1 MNENEIVTG
10 TEVPTESVTDAPV
23 SEENVV
29 SNESTVSD
37 TADMTEE
44 AAADISEAE
53 SEETSLSLPEG
64 LDAEALISSIA
75 ADGVSEVMSE
85 VGITEEI
92 CVETAVVTQ
101 PVVVPETVMKTEAT
115 SVITEPV
122 TEMAT
127 EVAKVV
133 EDATAETDMTEIV
146 AVPETPNGVM
156 GFVQNN
162 SAVVGVP
169 AAIIAL
175 AVTFLAITRRTRPN
189 RGVIEDTD
197 DVKENMNAR
206 ERDAARL
213 EAYKPKKK
221 DKRSQKVAKEK
232 EKKDFAK
239 KVLNTIPYKKILSD
253 DIFFLGKKMYSKAY
267 TFDDINFNLSDEE
280 QQYMYLE
287 RYIEFL
293 SILDDTVDCQI
304 CCWNSQINMED
315 FKKKTLIPTK
325 ADDLFE
331 YRYEFNSR
339 VLEENIRKGQ
349 NAIQKHMYITLT
361 IKAPDEET
369 AIRRFKSLDITA
381 TNTFNRIGNTNM
393 RVLTSQERVGM
404 LKDFFVGTDDMPVPQ
419 LTEKDYEKGIDK
431 LYCAPDYFDFKKD
444 YFMFNNTY
452 AKTIYIREYPS
463 TATSEILTE
472 LLATGIEI
480 MVTTNIETYDS
491 AEARKLVQHQITAID
506 TDMAKR
512 EVKAAQHGNF
522 SNQMPQ
528 RIKNQR
534 DAMVSV
540 YDKITMKDQKLFMTN
555 MQILIKAESFE
566 ELNNNLEV
574 IESTLK
580 RSGCIKGEMAWE
592 QEHGMCDCLPVGY
605 QRKFGWLRTMPSE
618 SVAIFMPF
626 NVKEMQMENSVY
638 YGLNML
644 SHNIILFDRMK
655 GLVNPSGFVLAC
667 PGSGKSF
674 TVKREIVNVFLGYE
688 DADILVIDPER
699 EYWKLAEAF
708 GGEVVKFSNGS
719 KNHINPFD
727 FDFRLLEDEEID
739 IIADKC
745 QLLTS
750 FISCMDS
757 KHPLNAQEKSFV
769 DRCVRKAYA
778 KSNVLTTLDPAD
790 MPTLGTFLECM
801 KEETEN
807 INKDM
812 KDKLIITVDM
822 YVNGS
827 AKYFDNQTNVNTK
840 NRFIAYDIRDLN
852 GNLKTQSMLLIL
864 DYIWNR
870 LSENR
875 DKGRKTYIYFDEA
888 HLLFQDEYSLDYL
901 RMLWKRARKY
911 GGVLTGI
918 TQNVEDLLKD
928 DKSRSMLSNSEF
940 LVLLK
945 QNPTDA
951 AKLQDILH
959 FTDSEIQYVN
969 DTPAG
974 HGILVL
980 GGKTKIPFY
989 DEFPQNTKL
998 YSMMTTNFSETAKML
1013 QEEMA
1018 QSVTFGARHFDRKKY
1033 KVVNHGTVSPR
1044 NVPNQNVRC

>member
-10 TEVPTESVTDAPV
+10 TGVPTESMTAAHI
-23 SEENVV
+23 SEENFV
-29 SNESTVSD
+29 SNESAVFD
-37 TADMTEE
+37 IADMTEE
-44 AAADISEAE
+44 VATDISNFE
-53 SEETSLSLPEG
+53 SAETSISLPEDI
-64 LDAEALISSIA
+64 DADALISSIA
-75 ADGVSEVMSE
+75 AEGVSEVMNE
-85 VGITEEI
+85 VGITEEV
-92 CVETAVVTQ
+92 VETSVVTQ
-101 PVVVPETVMKTEAT
+101 PVVVPETVIETEAI
-115 SVITEPV
+115 SVVTEPV
-122 TEMAT
+122 AEIAT
-127 EVAKVV
+127 ESAEVI
-133 EDATAETDMTEIV
+133 EDATVETEISETV
-146 AVPETPNGVM
+146 AVPETPNGVV

-162 SAVVGVP
+162 PAVVGVP

-175 AVTFLAITRRTRPN
+175 AVAFLAVTRRTRPK

-197 DVKENMNAR
+197 DVRENMNAR

-213 EAYKPKKK
+213 EANRPKKK

-232 EKKDFAK
+232 EKKDFVK

-304 CCWNSQINMED
+304 CCWNSQINLDD
-315 FKKKTLIPTK
+315 FKKKTLLTQK

-369 AIRRFKSLDITA
+369 ARRKFKSLDITA

-393 RVLTSQERVGM
+393 RVLTSQERVEM

-419 LTEKDYEKGIDK
+419 LTEKDFAKGIDK

-452 AKTIYIREYPS
+452 AKTIYRREYPS

-592 QEHGMCDCLPVGY
+592 QEHGMCDCLPIGY
-605 QRKFGWLRTMPSE
+605 QRKFGWMRTMPSE

-778 KSNVLTTLDPAD
+778 KSNVLTTLDPKD

-840 NRFIAYDIRDLN
+840 SRFIAYDIRDLN

-980 GGKTKIPFY
+980 GGKMKIPFY
-989 DEFPQNTKL
+989 DEFPKDTKL

-1018 QSVTFGARHFDRKKY
+1018 QKESEA
-1033 KVVNHGTVSPR
+1033 S
-1044 NVPNQNVRC
+1044 

>member
-10 TEVPTESVTDAPV
+10 TAVPEESVTAVPV
-23 SEENVV
+23 SEENVL

-37 TADMTEE
+37 MADMTEE

-53 SEETSLSLPEG
+53 SEATSLSLPEG

-85 VGITEEI
+85 VGITEEV
-92 CVETAVVTQ
+92 VETSVVTQ
-101 PVVVPETVMKTEAT
+101 PVVSETVIETEAI
-115 SVITEPV
+115 SVVTEPV
-122 TEMAT
+122 TEIAT
-127 EVAKVV
+127 ESAEVI
-133 EDATAETDMTEIV
+133 EDATVETEISETV
-146 AVPETPNGVM
+146 AVPETPNGVV
-156 GFVQNN
+156 GFVQSNP
-162 SAVVGVP
+162 AVVVVP

-175 AVTFLAITRRTRPN
+175 AVAFLAITRRTRPK

-213 EAYKPKKK
+213 EANKPKKK
-221 DKRSQKVAKEK
+221 DKRSRKVAKEK

-304 CCWNSQINMED
+304 CCWNSQINLDD
-315 FKKKTLIPTK
+315 FKKKTLLPQT

-369 AIRRFKSLDITA
+369 ARRRFKSLDITA

-393 RVLTSQERVGM
+393 RVLTSQERVEM

-419 LTEKDYEKGIDK
+419 LTEKDYAKGIDK

-840 NRFIAYDIRDLN
+840 SRFIAYDIRDLN

-989 DEFPQNTKL
+989 DEFPKDTKL

-1018 QSVTFGARHFDRKKY
+1018 QKGSEA
-1033 KVVNHGTVSPR
+1033 S
-1044 NVPNQNVRC
+1044 

>member
-10 TEVPTESVTDAPV
+10 TAAPTESVTAAPI
-23 SEENVV
+23 SEENFV
-29 SNESTVSD
+29 SNESAVSD
-37 TADMTEE
+37 TSDMTEE
-44 AAADISEAE
+44 VATDISDFE
-53 SEETSLSLPEG
+53 SAETSISLPEDI
-64 LDAEALISSIA
+64 DADALISSIA
-75 ADGVSEVMSE
+75 AEGVSEVMSE
-85 VGITEEI
+85 VGVTEEVV
-92 CVETAVVTQ
+92 VETAVVTQ
-101 PVVVPETVMKTEAT
+101 PVVVPETVIETEAI
-115 SVITEPV
+115 SVVTEPV
-122 TEMAT
+122 TEIAT
-127 EVAKVV
+127 ESAEVI
-133 EDATAETDMTEIV
+133 EDATVETEISETV
-146 AVPETPNGVM
+146 AVPETPNGVV
-156 GFVQNN
+156 GFVQSNP
-162 SAVVGVP
+162 AVVGVP

-175 AVTFLAITRRTRPN
+175 AVAFLAITRRTRPK
-189 RGVIEDTD
+189 RGIIEDTD

-213 EAYKPKKK
+213 EANKPKKK

-239 KVLNTIPYKKILSD
+239 KVLNTIPYKKMLSD

-304 CCWNSQINMED
+304 CCWNSQINIDD
-315 FKKKTLIPTK
+315 FKKKTLLPQK

-393 RVLTSQERVGM
+393 RVLTSQERVEM
-404 LKDFFVGTDDMPVPQ
+404 LKDFFVGTDDIPVPQ
-419 LTEKDYEKGIDK
+419 LTEKDFAKGIDK

-555 MQILIKAESFE
+555 MQILIKAESYE

-644 SHNIILFDRMK
+644 SHSIILFDRMK

-840 NRFIAYDIRDLN
+840 SRFIAYDIRDLN

-945 QNPTDA
+945 QNPIDA

-989 DEFPQNTKL
+989 DEFPKNTKL

-1018 QSVTFGARHFDRKKY
+1018 QKEADAS
-1033 KVVNHGTVSPR
+1033 
-1044 NVPNQNVRC
+1044 

>member
-10 TEVPTESVTDAPV
+10 TAAPTESVTAAPV
-23 SEENVV
+23 SEENVL
-29 SNESTVSD
+29 SDESTVSD
-37 TADMTEE
+37 VSEMTEN
-44 AAADISEAE
+44 DVSDVSETENA
-53 SEETSLSLPEG
+53 ETSLSLPEG

-75 ADGVSEVMSE
+75 AEGVSEVMSE
-85 VGITEEI
+85 AGITEEVV
-92 CVETAVVTQ
+92 VETAVVTQ
-101 PVVVPETVMKTEAT
+101 PVVVPETVIETEAI
-115 SVITEPV
+115 SVVTEPV
-122 TEMAT
+122 TEIAT
-127 EVAKVV
+127 EAAEVI
-133 EDATAETDMTEIV
+133 EDATVETEISETV
-146 AVPETPNGVM
+146 AVPETPNGVV
-156 GFVQNN
+156 GFVQSNP
-162 SAVVGVP
+162 AVVGVP

-175 AVTFLAITRRTRPN
+175 AVAFLAITRRTRPK
-189 RGVIEDTD
+189 RGIIEDTD

-213 EAYKPKKK
+213 EANRPKKK

-239 KVLNTIPYKKILSD
+239 KVLNTIPYKKILGD

-304 CCWNSQINMED
+304 CCWNSQINIDD
-315 FKKKTLIPTK
+315 FKKKTLLPQK

-369 AIRRFKSLDITA
+369 AKRRFKSLDITA

-393 RVLTSQERVGM
+393 RVLTSQERVEM

-555 MQILIKAESFE
+555 MQILIKAESYE

-592 QEHGMCDCLPVGY
+592 QEHGMCDCLPIGY
-605 QRKFGWLRTMPSE
+605 QRKFGWMRTMPSE

-840 NRFIAYDIRDLN
+840 SRFIAYDIRDLN

-989 DEFPQNTKL
+989 DEFPKDTKL

-1018 QSVTFGARHFDRKKY
+1018 QKEVDAS
-1033 KVVNHGTVSPR
+1033 
-1044 NVPNQNVRC
+1044 

>member
-1 MNENEIVTG
+1 MNENETVTG
-10 TEVPTESVTDAPV
+10 TTVLAESATAAPV
-23 SEENVV
+23 SEVDENA
-29 SNESTVSD
+29 VSD
-37 TADMTEE
+37 TDEMTEE
-44 AAADISEAE
+44 AITEAE
-53 SEETSLSLPEG
+53 SAETSISLPEG
-64 LDAEALISSIA
+64 IDAEALVSSIA
-75 ADGVSEVMSE
+75 AEGVSEVMSE
-85 VGITEEI
+85 IGITEEI
-92 CVETAVVTQ
+92 TVETEAVTQ
-101 PVVVPETVMKTEAT
+101 PVITEAA
-115 SVITEPV
+115 VV
-122 TEMAT
+122 TEQILS
-127 EVAKVV
+127 E
-133 EDATAETDMTEIV
+133 TEISEAAEIEAEAAEVTDIVAEETEISEVV
-146 AVPETPNGVM
+146 AVPETPNGGM
-156 GFVQNN
+156 EFVQNN
-162 SAVVGVP
+162 LAVVGVP

-175 AVTFLAITRRTRPN
+175 AVAFLAVTRRTRPK
-189 RGVIEDTD
+189 RGIIENND

-213 EAYKPKKK
+213 EANRPKKK

-239 KVLNTIPYKKILSD
+239 KVLNTIPYKKILAD
-253 DIFFLGKKMYSKAY
+253 DIFFLGRKMYSKAY

-304 CCWNSQINMED
+304 CCWNSRINIDD
-315 FKKKTLIPTK
+315 FKKKTLFPQK
-325 ADDLFE
+325 ADYLFE

-369 AIRRFKSLDITA
+369 ARRRFKSLDITA

-393 RVLTSQERVGM
+393 RVLTSQERVEM

-419 LTEKDYEKGIDK
+419 LTEKDFAKGIDK

-491 AEARKLVQHQITAID
+491 AEARKLAQHQITAID

-555 MQILIKAESFE
+555 MQILIKAESYE
-566 ELNNNLEV
+566 ELNNNLEI

-618 SVAIFMPF
+618 SVAIFIPF

-790 MPTLGTFLECM
+790 MPTLRTFLECM

-807 INKDM
+807 INQDM

-840 NRFIAYDIRDLN
+840 SRFIAYDIRDLN

-980 GGKTKIPFY
+980 CGKTKIPFY
-989 DEFPQNTKL
+989 DEFPKDTKL

-1013 QEEMA
+1013 QEEQA
-1018 QSVTFGARHFDRKKY
+1018 QKEAEAS
-1033 KVVNHGTVSPR
+1033 
-1044 NVPNQNVRC
+1044 

>member
-10 TEVPTESVTDAPV
+10 TTVPTEIVTDAPV

-29 SNESTVSD
+29 SDESTVSD

-44 AAADISEAE
+44 VATDISDFE
-53 SEETSLSLPEG
+53 SAETSISLPEDI
-64 LDAEALISSIA
+64 DADALISSIA
-75 ADGVSEVMSE
+75 AEGVSEVMSE
-85 VGITEEI
+85 VGMTEEVV
-92 CVETAVVTQ
+92 VETAVVTQ
-101 PVVVPETVMKTEAT
+101 PVVVPETVIETEAI
-115 SVITEPV
+115 SVVTEPV
-122 TEMAT
+122 TEIAT
-127 EVAKVV
+127 ESAEVI
-133 EDATAETDMTEIV
+133 EDATVETEISETV
-146 AVPETPNGVM
+146 AVPETPNGVV
-156 GFVQNN
+156 GFVQSNP
-162 SAVVGVP
+162 AVVGVP

-175 AVTFLAITRRTRPN
+175 AVAFLAVTRRTRPK
-189 RGVIEDTD
+189 RGIIEDTD

-213 EAYKPKKK
+213 EANRPKKK

-239 KVLNTIPYKKILSD
+239 KVLNTLPYKKILSD

-304 CCWNSQINMED
+304 CCWNSQINIDD
-315 FKKKTLIPTK
+315 FKKKTLLPQK
-325 ADDLFE
+325 ADNLFE

-369 AIRRFKSLDITA
+369 ARRKFKSLDITA

-393 RVLTSQERVGM
+393 RVLTSQERVEM

-419 LTEKDYEKGIDK
+419 LTEKDFAKGIDK

-592 QEHGMCDCLPVGY
+592 QEHGMCDCLPIGY
-605 QRKFGWLRTMPSE
+605 QRKFGWMRTMPSE

-778 KSNVLTTLDPAD
+778 KSNVLTTLDPKD

-840 NRFIAYDIRDLN
+840 SRFIAYDIRDLN

-989 DEFPQNTKL
+989 DEFPKDTKL

-1018 QSVTFGARHFDRKKY
+1018 QKESEA
-1033 KVVNHGTVSPR
+1033 S
-1044 NVPNQNVRC
+1044 

>member
-10 TEVPTESVTDAPV
+10 TTAPTESMTAAPV
-23 SEENVV
+23 SEESVV
-29 SNESTVSD
+29 SNESSVPD
-37 TADMTEE
+37 TEEMTEE
-44 AAADISEAE
+44 IISDVSETE
-53 SEETSLSLPEG
+53 SVESSLSLPEG
-64 LDAEALISSIA
+64 IDADALVSSIA
-75 ADGVSEVMSE
+75 AEGVSEVMSE
-85 VGITEEI
+85 AGIEQ
-92 CVETAVVTQ
+92 ETVIQTAIVTQ
-101 PVVVPETVMKTEAT
+101 PVVTEA
-115 SVITEPV
+115 VIVTEPV
-122 TEMAT
+122 ISETEMSEAAVFVT
-127 EVAKVV
+127 EAA
-133 EDATAETDMTEIV
+133 EITESATAETEVTEVIT
-146 AVPETPNGVM
+146 VPETPNGVM
-156 GFVQNN
+156 GFVQSNP
-162 SAVVGVP
+162 AVVGVP
-169 AAIIAL
+169 SAIIAL
-175 AVTFLAITRRTRPN
+175 AVAFLAVTRRTRPK
-189 RGVIEDTD
+189 RGVIENTD

-213 EAYKPKKK
+213 EANKPKKK

-304 CCWNSQINMED
+304 CCWNSQINLDD
-315 FKKKTLIPTK
+315 FKKKTLLPQK

-369 AIRRFKSLDITA
+369 ARRRFKSLDITA

-393 RVLTSQERVGM
+393 RVLTSQERVEM

-419 LTEKDYEKGIDK
+419 LTEKDYAKGIDK

-592 QEHGMCDCLPVGY
+592 QEHGMCDCLPIGY
-605 QRKFGWLRTMPSE
+605 QRKFGWMRTMPSE

-840 NRFIAYDIRDLN
+840 SRFIAYDIRDLN

-989 DEFPQNTKL
+989 DEFPKDTKL

-1018 QSVTFGARHFDRKKY
+1018 QKESEA
-1033 KVVNHGTVSPR
+1033 S
-1044 NVPNQNVRC
+1044 

>member
-1 MNENEIVTG
+1 MNENEITNAQ
-10 TEVPTESVTDAPV
+10 TESVTTPAVPISVVDESNV
-23 SEENVV
+23 SE
-29 SNESTVSD
+29 
-37 TADMTEE
+37 MTG
-44 AAADISEAE
+44 E
-53 SEETSLSLPEG
+53 SESFVSSEIVSEYITESVSTEISLPG
-64 LDAEALISSIA
+64 GIDADELISSIA
-75 ADGVSEVMSE
+75 AEEVAE
-85 VGITEEI
+85 IVGENAPEA
-92 CVETAVVTQ
+92 VTAVVTE
-101 PVVVPETVMKTEAT
+101 VV
-115 SVITEPV
+115 TEPV
-122 TEMAT
+122 VIETTAVTEAIVSET
-127 EVAKVV
+127 VV
-133 EDATAETDMTEIV
+133 ESATQNSEVTESATSETVVSETV
-146 AVPETPNGVM
+146 AVPETPNGAAA
-156 GFVQNN
+156 FIQNN
-162 SAVVGVP
+162 PAVVGVP

-175 AVTFLAITRRTRPN
+175 AAAFMAITRRTRPK
-189 RGVIEDTD
+189 RGVIEDVE

-213 EAYKPKKK
+213 EANKPKKK
-221 DKRSQKVAKEK
+221 DKRSQKTAKEK

-239 KVLNTIPYKKILSD
+239 KVLNTIPYKKILAD
-253 DIFFLGKKMYSKAY
+253 DIFFLGRKMYSKAY

-304 CCWNSQINMED
+304 CCWNSQINMEE
-315 FKKKTLIPTK
+315 FKRKTLLPVK
-325 ADDLFE
+325 ADELFD
-331 YRYEFNSR
+331 YRHEFNTR

-369 AIRRFKSLDITA
+369 ARRRFKSLDITA

-393 RVLTSQERVGM
+393 RVLSSQERVEM
-404 LKDFFVGTDDMPVPQ
+404 LRDFFVGTDEMTVPK
-419 LTEKDYEKGIDK
+419 LTEKDFAKGIDK

-566 ELNNNLEV
+566 ELNNNLEI

-592 QEHGMCDCLPVGY
+592 QEHGMCDCLPIGY
-605 QRKFGWLRTMPSE
+605 QRKFGWMRTMPSE

-727 FDFRLLEDEEID
+727 FDFRLLDDDEID

-769 DRCVRKAYA
+769 DRCVRKAYE
-778 KSNVLTTLDPAD
+778 KSGVLHTLNSDD

-807 INKDM
+807 INQEM
-812 KDKLIITVDM
+812 KDKLVITVDM

-840 NRFIAYDIRDLN
+840 SRFIAYDIRDLN

-989 DEFPQNTKL
+989 DEFPKDTKL

-1013 QEEMA
+1013 QEEQA
-1018 QSVTFGARHFDRKKY
+1018 QKAAEAS
-1033 KVVNHGTVSPR
+1033 
-1044 NVPNQNVRC
+1044 

>member
-10 TEVPTESVTDAPV
+10 TTAPAESLTAAPV
-23 SEENVV
+23 SEETAV
-29 SNESTVSD
+29 SVESVTTDV
-37 TADMTEE
+37 T
-44 AAADISEAE
+44 DISEVSA
-53 SEETSLSLPEG
+53 SEMSETEEISSSMILPEG
-64 LDAEALISSIA
+64 IDADALVSSIA
-75 ADGVSEVMSE
+75 AEGVSEVMSE
-85 VGITEEI
+85 VGIEQ
-92 CVETAVVTQ
+92 ETVVQTAIVTQ
-101 PVVVPETVMKTEAT
+101 PVVTEA
-115 SVITEPV
+115 VIVTEPV
-122 TEMAT
+122 ISETEMSEAAEIVTEAAEVTDIVEEETEMT
-127 EVAKVV
+127 EV
-133 EDATAETDMTEIV
+133 V

-162 SAVVGVP
+162 PAVVGVP

-175 AVTFLAITRRTRPN
+175 AVAFLAVTRRTRPK
-189 RGVIEDTD
+189 RGIIENND

-213 EAYKPKKK
+213 EANRPKKK

-304 CCWNSQINMED
+304 CCWNSQINIDD
-315 FKKKTLIPTK
+315 FKKKTLLPQK

-369 AIRRFKSLDITA
+369 AKRRFKSLDITA

-393 RVLTSQERVGM
+393 RVLTSQERVEM
-404 LKDFFVGTDDMPVPQ
+404 LKDFFVGTDDMPVPL
-419 LTEKDYEKGIDK
+419 LTEKDYAKGIDK

-452 AKTIYIREYPS
+452 AKSIYIREYPS

-555 MQILIKAESFE
+555 MQILIKAESYE

-592 QEHGMCDCLPVGY
+592 QEHGMCDCLPIGY
-605 QRKFGWLRTMPSE
+605 QRKFGWMRTMPSE

-778 KSNVLTTLDPAD
+778 KSNVLTTLDPKD

-840 NRFIAYDIRDLN
+840 SRFIAYDIRDLN

-864 DYIWNR
+864 EYIWNR

-989 DEFPQNTKL
+989 DEFPKDTKL

-1018 QSVTFGARHFDRKKY
+1018 QKEADAS
-1033 KVVNHGTVSPR
+1033 
-1044 NVPNQNVRC
+1044 

>member
-10 TEVPTESVTDAPV
+10 TEIPTESVTAAPV
-23 SEENVV
+23 SEESVV
-29 SNESTVSD
+29 SNESSVPD
-37 TADMTEE
+37 TEEMTEE
-44 AAADISEAE
+44 FISDVSETE
-53 SEETSLSLPEG
+53 SVESSLSLPEG
-64 LDAEALISSIA
+64 IDPDALISSIA
-75 ADGVSEVMSE
+75 AEGVSEVVSN
-85 VGITEEI
+85 VGIEQ
-92 CVETAVVTQ
+92 ETVVQTAIITQ
-101 PVVVPETVMKTEAT
+101 PVITE
-115 SVITEPV
+115 SVIVTEPV
-122 TEMAT
+122 ISETEMSEAAEIVTEAAEITESATVET
-127 EVAKVV
+127 EV
-133 EDATAETDMTEIV
+133 TEVV

-162 SAVVGVP
+162 PAVVGVP

-175 AVTFLAITRRTRPN
+175 AVAFLAVTRRTRPK
-189 RGVIEDTD
+189 RGIIENND

-213 EAYKPKKK
+213 EANRPKKK

-304 CCWNSQINMED
+304 CCWNSQINLDD
-315 FKKKTLIPTK
+315 FKKKTLLPQK

-369 AIRRFKSLDITA
+369 ARRRFKSLDITA

-393 RVLTSQERVGM
+393 RVLTSQERVEM

-419 LTEKDYEKGIDK
+419 LTEKDFAKGIDK

-444 YFMFNNTY
+444 YFMFNNTF

-840 NRFIAYDIRDLN
+840 SRFIAYDIRDLN

-989 DEFPQNTKL
+989 DEFPKDTKL
-998 YSMMTTNFSETAKML
+998 YSMMTTNFSKTAKML
-1013 QEEMA
+1013 QEEQA
-1018 QSVTFGARHFDRKKY
+1018 QKEAEAS
-1033 KVVNHGTVSPR
+1033 
-1044 NVPNQNVRC
+1044 

>member
-10 TEVPTESVTDAPV
+10 TGVPTESMTAAHI
-23 SEENVV
+23 SEENFV
-29 SNESTVSD
+29 SNESAVFD
-37 TADMTEE
+37 IADMTEE
-44 AAADISEAE
+44 VATDISNFE
-53 SEETSLSLPEG
+53 SAETSISLPEDI
-64 LDAEALISSIA
+64 DADALISSIA
-75 ADGVSEVMSE
+75 AEGVSEVMNE
-85 VGITEEI
+85 VGITEEV
-92 CVETAVVTQ
+92 VETSVVTQ
-101 PVVVPETVMKTEAT
+101 PVVVPETVIETEAI
-115 SVITEPV
+115 SVVTEPV
-122 TEMAT
+122 AEIAT
-127 EVAKVV
+127 ESAEVI
-133 EDATAETDMTEIV
+133 EDATVETEISETV
-146 AVPETPNGVM
+146 AVPETPNGVV

-162 SAVVGVP
+162 PAVVGVP

-175 AVTFLAITRRTRPN
+175 AVAFLAVTRRTRPK

-197 DVKENMNAR
+197 DVRENMNAR

-213 EAYKPKKK
+213 EANRPKKK

-232 EKKDFAK
+232 EKKDFVK

-304 CCWNSQINMED
+304 CCWNSQINLDD
-315 FKKKTLIPTK
+315 FKKKTLLTQK

-369 AIRRFKSLDITA
+369 ARRKFKSLDITA

-393 RVLTSQERVGM
+393 RVLTSQERVEM

-419 LTEKDYEKGIDK
+419 LTEKDFAKGIDK

-592 QEHGMCDCLPVGY
+592 QEHGMCDCLPIGY
-605 QRKFGWLRTMPSE
+605 QRKFGWMRTMPSE

-778 KSNVLTTLDPAD
+778 KSNVLTTLDPKD

-840 NRFIAYDIRDLN
+840 SRFIAYDIRDLN

-989 DEFPQNTKL
+989 DEFPKDTKL

-1018 QSVTFGARHFDRKKY
+1018 QKESEA
-1033 KVVNHGTVSPR
+1033 S
-1044 NVPNQNVRC
+1044 

>member
-1 MNENEIVTG
+1 MNENEITN
-10 TEVPTESVTDAPV
+10 EQTESVTTPAVPV
-23 SEENVV
+23 SAVDESNVSEMTGEPESFV
-29 SNESTVSD
+29 SSEIVSEYITESVS
-37 TADMTEE
+37 TE
-44 AAADISEAE
+44 I
-53 SEETSLSLPEG
+53 SLPG
-64 LDAEALISSIA
+64 GIDADELISSIA
-75 ADGVSEVMSE
+75 AEEVAEIVSENAPEAV
-85 VGITEEI
+85 
-92 CVETAVVTQ
+92 TAVVTE
-101 PVVVPETVMKTEAT
+101 VV
-115 SVITEPV
+115 TEPV
-122 TEMAT
+122 VIETTAVTEAIVSETVVESAT
-127 EVAKVV
+127 QNSEVAESATSETVV
-133 EDATAETDMTEIV
+133 SETVT
-146 AVPETPNGVM
+146 VPETPNGAAA
-156 GFVQNN
+156 FIQNN
-162 SAVVGVP
+162 PAVVGVP
-169 AAIIAL
+169 VAIIAL
-175 AVTFLAITRRTRPN
+175 AAAFMAITRRTRPK
-189 RGVIEDTD
+189 RGVIEDVE

-213 EAYKPKKK
+213 EANKPKKK
-221 DKRSQKVAKEK
+221 DKRSQKAAKEK

-239 KVLNTIPYKKILSD
+239 KVLNTIPYKKILAD
-253 DIFFLGKKMYSKAY
+253 DIFFLGRKMYSKAY

-304 CCWNSQINMED
+304 CCWNSQINMEE
-315 FKKKTLIPTK
+315 FKRKTLLPVK
-325 ADDLFE
+325 ADELFD
-331 YRYEFNSR
+331 YRHEFNTR

-369 AIRRFKSLDITA
+369 ARRRFKSLDITA

-393 RVLTSQERVGM
+393 RVLSSKERVEM
-404 LKDFFVGTDDMPVPQ
+404 LRDFFVGTDEMPVPK
-419 LTEKDYEKGIDK
+419 LTEKDFAKGIDK
-431 LYCAPDYFDFKKD
+431 LYCAPDYFDSKKD

-566 ELNNNLEV
+566 ELNNNLEI

-592 QEHGMCDCLPVGY
+592 QEHGMCDCLPIGY
-605 QRKFGWLRTMPSE
+605 QRKFGWMRTMPSE

-655 GLVNPSGFVLAC
+655 GLVNPSGFELAC

-727 FDFRLLEDEEID
+727 FDFRLLDDDEID

-769 DRCVRKAYA
+769 DRCVRKAYE
-778 KSNVLTTLDPAD
+778 KSGVLHTLNPDD

-807 INKDM
+807 INQEM
-812 KDKLIITVDM
+812 KDKLVITVDM

-840 NRFIAYDIRDLN
+840 SRFIAYDIRDLN

-989 DEFPQNTKL
+989 DKFPKDTKL

-1013 QEEMA
+1013 QEEQA
-1018 QSVTFGARHFDRKKY
+1018 QKAAEAS
-1033 KVVNHGTVSPR
+1033 
-1044 NVPNQNVRC
+1044 

>member
-10 TEVPTESVTDAPV
+10 TAAPTESVTAAPI
-23 SEENVV
+23 SEENFV
-29 SNESTVSD
+29 SNESAVSD
-37 TADMTEE
+37 TSDMTEE
-44 AAADISEAE
+44 VATDISDFE
-53 SEETSLSLPEG
+53 SAETSISLPEDI
-64 LDAEALISSIA
+64 DADALISSIA
-75 ADGVSEVMSE
+75 AEGVSEVMSE
-85 VGITEEI
+85 VGMTEEVV
-92 CVETAVVTQ
+92 VETAVVTQ
-101 PVVVPETVMKTEAT
+101 PVVVPETVIETEAI
-115 SVITEPV
+115 SVVTEPV
-122 TEMAT
+122 TEIAT
-127 EVAKVV
+127 ESAEVI
-133 EDATAETDMTEIV
+133 EDATVETEISETV
-146 AVPETPNGVM
+146 AVPETPNGVV
-156 GFVQNN
+156 GFVQSNP
-162 SAVVGVP
+162 AVVGVP

-175 AVTFLAITRRTRPN
+175 AVAFLAITRRTRPK
-189 RGVIEDTD
+189 RGIIEDTD

-213 EAYKPKKK
+213 EANKPKKK

-232 EKKDFAK
+232 EKKDFVK

-304 CCWNSQINMED
+304 CCWNSQINLDD
-315 FKKKTLIPTK
+315 FKKKTLLTQK

-369 AIRRFKSLDITA
+369 ARRKFKSLDITA

-393 RVLTSQERVGM
+393 RVLTSQERVEM
-404 LKDFFVGTDDMPVPQ
+404 LKDFFVGTDDIPVPQ

-807 INKDM
+807 TNKDM

-840 NRFIAYDIRDLN
+840 SRFIAYDIRDLN

-989 DEFPQNTKL
+989 DEFPKDTKL

-1018 QSVTFGARHFDRKKY
+1018 QKEADAS
-1033 KVVNHGTVSPR
+1033 
-1044 NVPNQNVRC
+1044 

>member
-1 MNENEIVTG
+1 MNENEITNAQ
-10 TEVPTESVTDAPV
+10 TESVTTPAVPISVVDESNV
-23 SEENVV
+23 SE
-29 SNESTVSD
+29 
-37 TADMTEE
+37 MTG
-44 AAADISEAE
+44 E
-53 SEETSLSLPEG
+53 SESFVSSEIVSEYITESVSTEISLPG
-64 LDAEALISSIA
+64 GIDADELISSIA
-75 ADGVSEVMSE
+75 AEEVAE
-85 VGITEEI
+85 IVGENAPEAVT
-92 CVETAVVTQ
+92 TVVTE
-101 PVVVPETVMKTEAT
+101 VV
-115 SVITEPV
+115 TEPV
-122 TEMAT
+122 VIETTAVTEAIVESAT
-127 EVAKVV
+127 QNSEVAESATFETVV
-133 EDATAETDMTEIV
+133 SETV
-146 AVPETPNGVM
+146 AVPETPNGAAA
-156 GFVQNN
+156 FIQNN
-162 SAVVGVP
+162 PAVVGVP

-175 AVTFLAITRRTRPN
+175 AAAFMAITRRTRPK
-189 RGVIEDTD
+189 RGVIEDVE

-213 EAYKPKKK
+213 EANKPKKK
-221 DKRSQKVAKEK
+221 DKRSQKTAKEK

-239 KVLNTIPYKKILSD
+239 KVLNTIPYKKILAD
-253 DIFFLGKKMYSKAY
+253 DIFFLGRKMYSKAY

-304 CCWNSQINMED
+304 CCWNSQINMEE
-315 FKKKTLIPTK
+315 FKRKTLLPVK
-325 ADDLFE
+325 ADELFD
-331 YRYEFNSR
+331 YRHEFNTR

-369 AIRRFKSLDITA
+369 ARRRFKSLDITA

-393 RVLTSQERVGM
+393 RVLSSQERVEM
-404 LKDFFVGTDDMPVPQ
+404 LRDFFVGTDEMPVPK
-419 LTEKDYEKGIDK
+419 LTEKDFAKGIDK
-431 LYCAPDYFDFKKD
+431 LYCAPNYFEFKKD

-555 MQILIKAESFE
+555 IQILIKAESFE
-566 ELNNNLEV
+566 ELNNNLEI

-592 QEHGMCDCLPVGY
+592 QEHGMCDCLPIGY
-605 QRKFGWLRTMPSE
+605 QRKFGWMRTMPSE

-727 FDFRLLEDEEID
+727 FDFRLLDDDEID

-769 DRCVRKAYA
+769 DRCVRKAYE
-778 KSNVLTTLDPAD
+778 KSDVLHTLNSDD

-807 INKDM
+807 INQEM
-812 KDKLIITVDM
+812 KDKLVITVDM

-840 NRFIAYDIRDLN
+840 SRFIAYDIRDLN

-989 DEFPQNTKL
+989 DEFPKDTKL

-1013 QEEMA
+1013 QEEQA
-1018 QSVTFGARHFDRKKY
+1018 QKAAEAS
-1033 KVVNHGTVSPR
+1033 
-1044 NVPNQNVRC
+1044 

>member
-10 TEVPTESVTDAPV
+10 TTVPTESVTASPV
-23 SEENVV
+23 SEEIVV
-29 SNESTVSD
+29 SDESVVYD
-37 TADMTEE
+37 TAEVTE
-44 AAADISEAE
+44 DISDV
-53 SEETSLSLPEG
+53 SETKNAETSLSLPEDI
-64 LDAEALISSIA
+64 DADALISSIA
-75 ADGVSEVMSE
+75 AEGVSEFMSE
-85 VGITEEI
+85 VGITEEV
-92 CVETAVVTQ
+92 VETAVVTQ
-101 PVVVPETVMKTEAT
+101 PVVVPETVIETEAI
-115 SVITEPV
+115 SVVTEPV
-122 TEMAT
+122 TEIAT
-127 EVAKVV
+127 EAAEVI
-133 EDATAETDMTEIV
+133 EDTTGETEMTEIV
-146 AVPETPNGVM
+146 AVPETLDGVM
-156 GFVQNN
+156 GFVQSNP
-162 SAVVGVP
+162 AVVGVP

-175 AVTFLAITRRTRPN
+175 AVAFLAVTRRTRPK

-213 EAYKPKKK
+213 EANKPKKK
-221 DKRSQKVAKEK
+221 DKRSQKVAKDK

-304 CCWNSQINMED
+304 CCWNSQINIDD
-315 FKKKTLIPTK
+315 FKKKTLIPQK

-369 AIRRFKSLDITA
+369 AKRRFKSLDITA

-393 RVLTSQERVGM
+393 RVLTSQERVEM
-404 LKDFFVGTDDMPVPQ
+404 LKNFFVGTDDMPVPQ
-419 LTEKDYEKGIDK
+419 LTERDYEKGIDK

-592 QEHGMCDCLPVGY
+592 QEHGMCDCLPIGY
-605 QRKFGWLRTMPSE
+605 QRKFGWMRTMPSE

-840 NRFIAYDIRDLN
+840 SRFIAYDIRDLN

-864 DYIWNR
+864 DYLWNR

-989 DEFPQNTKL
+989 DEFPKDTKL

-1018 QSVTFGARHFDRKKY
+1018 QKEADAS
-1033 KVVNHGTVSPR
+1033 
-1044 NVPNQNVRC
+1044 

>member
-10 TEVPTESVTDAPV
+10 TAVPEESVTAVPV
-23 SEENVV
+23 SEENVL
-29 SNESTVSD
+29 SNESAVSD
-37 TADMTEE
+37 MADMTEE

-53 SEETSLSLPEG
+53 SEATSLSLPEG

-85 VGITEEI
+85 VGITEEV
-92 CVETAVVTQ
+92 VETSVVTQ
-101 PVVVPETVMKTEAT
+101 PVVSETVIETEAI
-115 SVITEPV
+115 SVVTEPV
-122 TEMAT
+122 TEIAT
-127 EVAKVV
+127 ESAEVI
-133 EDATAETDMTEIV
+133 EDATVETEISETV
-146 AVPETPNGVM
+146 AVPETPNGVV

-162 SAVVGVP
+162 PAVVGVP

-175 AVTFLAITRRTRPN
+175 AVAFLAITRRTRPK
-189 RGVIEDTD
+189 RGIIEDTD

-213 EAYKPKKK
+213 EANKPKKK
-221 DKRSQKVAKEK
+221 DKRSQKIAKEK

-239 KVLNTIPYKKILSD
+239 KVLNTIPYKKILGD

-393 RVLTSQERVGM
+393 RVLTSQERVEM

-540 YDKITMKDQKLFMTN
+540 YDKITMKDQKLFMIN

-801 KEETEN
+801 KEENEN

-840 NRFIAYDIRDLN
+840 SRFIAYDIRDLN

-989 DEFPQNTKL
+989 DEFPKDTKL

-1018 QSVTFGARHFDRKKY
+1018 QKESET
-1033 KVVNHGTVSPR
+1033 S
-1044 NVPNQNVRC
+1044 

>member
-10 TEVPTESVTDAPV
+10 TEIPTESMTAEPV
-23 SEENVV
+23 SEEIVV
-29 SNESTVSD
+29 SNESAVSD
-37 TADMTEE
+37 VSEMNENAVSDVSETEN
-44 AAADISEAE
+44 A
-53 SEETSLSLPEG
+53 ETSLSLPEG

-75 ADGVSEVMSE
+75 AEGVSEVMSE

-92 CVETAVVTQ
+92 SVETAVVTQ
-101 PVVVPETVMKTEAT
+101 PVVSETIIETD
-115 SVITEPV
+115 VISAISEV
-122 TEMAT
+122 TEITT
-127 EVAKVV
+127 ESAEVI
-133 EDATAETDMTEIV
+133 EDATVETEISETV
-146 AVPETPNGVM
+146 AVPETPDGVM
-156 GFVQNN
+156 GFVQSNP
-162 SAVVGVP
+162 AVMVVP

-175 AVTFLAITRRTRPN
+175 AVAFLAVTRRTRPK
-189 RGVIEDTD
+189 RGIIEDTD

-213 EAYKPKKK
+213 EANKPKKK

-304 CCWNSQINMED
+304 CCWNSQINLDD
-315 FKKKTLIPTK
+315 FKKKALLPQK

-369 AIRRFKSLDITA
+369 ARRRFKSLDITA

-393 RVLTSQERVGM
+393 RILTSQERVEM

-419 LTEKDYEKGIDK
+419 LTEKDFAKGIDK

-480 MVTTNIETYDS
+480 MATTNIETYDS

-674 TVKREIVNVFLGYE
+674 TVKREIVNVFLGYD

-840 NRFIAYDIRDLN
+840 SRFIAYDIRDLN

-928 DKSRSMLSNSEF
+928 DKSRSILSNSEF

-989 DEFPQNTKL
+989 DEFPKDTKL

-1018 QSVTFGARHFDRKKY
+1018 QKEADAS
-1033 KVVNHGTVSPR
+1033 
-1044 NVPNQNVRC
+1044 

>member
-10 TEVPTESVTDAPV
+10 TEVPAESVTAAPI
-23 SEENVV
+23 SEENFV
-29 SNESTVSD
+29 SNESAVSD

-44 AAADISEAE
+44 VATDISDFE
-53 SEETSLSLPEG
+53 SAETSISLPEDI
-64 LDAEALISSIA
+64 DADALISSIA
-75 ADGVSEVMSE
+75 AEGVSEVMSE
-85 VGITEEI
+85 VGMTEEVV
-92 CVETAVVTQ
+92 VETAVVTQ
-101 PVVVPETVMKTEAT
+101 PVVVPETVIETEAI
-115 SVITEPV
+115 SVVTEPV
-122 TEMAT
+122 TEIAT
-127 EVAKVV
+127 ESAEVI
-133 EDATAETDMTEIV
+133 EDATVETEISETV
-146 AVPETPNGVM
+146 AVPETPNGVV
-156 GFVQNN
+156 GFVQSNP
-162 SAVVGVP
+162 AVVVVP

-175 AVTFLAITRRTRPN
+175 AVAFLAVTRRTRPK
-189 RGVIEDTD
+189 RGIIEDTD

-213 EAYKPKKK
+213 EANKPKKK

-232 EKKDFAK
+232 EKKVFAK

-304 CCWNSQINMED
+304 CCWNSQINIDD
-315 FKKKTLIPTK
+315 FKKKTLLPQK

-369 AIRRFKSLDITA
+369 AKRRFKSLDITA

-393 RVLTSQERVGM
+393 RVLTSQERVEM

-419 LTEKDYEKGIDK
+419 LTEKDFAKGIDK

-674 TVKREIVNVFLGYE
+674 TVKREIVNVFLGYD

-840 NRFIAYDIRDLN
+840 SRFIAYDIRDLN

-974 HGILVL
+974 HGILVF

-989 DEFPQNTKL
+989 DEFPKDTKL

-1018 QSVTFGARHFDRKKY
+1018 QKEADAS
-1033 KVVNHGTVSPR
+1033 
-1044 NVPNQNVRC
+1044 

>member
-10 TEVPTESVTDAPV
+10 TTVPTESVTASPV
-23 SEENVV
+23 SEEIVV
-29 SNESTVSD
+29 SDESVVYD
-37 TADMTEE
+37 TAEVTE
-44 AAADISEAE
+44 DISDV
-53 SEETSLSLPEG
+53 SETKNAETSLSLPEDI
-64 LDAEALISSIA
+64 DADALISSIA
-75 ADGVSEVMSE
+75 AEGVSEFMSE
-85 VGITEEI
+85 VGITEEV
-92 CVETAVVTQ
+92 VETAVVTQ
-101 PVVVPETVMKTEAT
+101 PVVVPETVIETEAI
-115 SVITEPV
+115 SVVTEPV
-122 TEMAT
+122 TEIAT
-127 EVAKVV
+127 EAAEVI
-133 EDATAETDMTEIV
+133 EDTTGETEMTEIV
-146 AVPETPNGVM
+146 AVPETLDGVM
-156 GFVQNN
+156 GFVQSNP
-162 SAVVGVP
+162 AVVGVP

-175 AVTFLAITRRTRPN
+175 AVAFLAVTRRTRPK

-213 EAYKPKKK
+213 EANKPKKK
-221 DKRSQKVAKEK
+221 DKRSQKVAKDK

-304 CCWNSQINMED
+304 CCWNSQINIDD
-315 FKKKTLIPTK
+315 FKKKTLIPQK

-369 AIRRFKSLDITA
+369 AKRRFKSLDITA

-393 RVLTSQERVGM
+393 RVLTSQERVEM
-404 LKDFFVGTDDMPVPQ
+404 LKNFFVGTDDMPVPQ
-419 LTEKDYEKGIDK
+419 LTERDYEKGIDK

-592 QEHGMCDCLPVGY
+592 QEHGMCDCLPIGY
-605 QRKFGWLRTMPSE
+605 QRKFGWMRTMPSE

-840 NRFIAYDIRDLN
+840 SRFIAYDIRDLN

-989 DEFPQNTKL
+989 DEFPKDTKL

-1018 QSVTFGARHFDRKKY
+1018 QKEADAS
-1033 KVVNHGTVSPR
+1033 
-1044 NVPNQNVRC
+1044 

>member
-10 TEVPTESVTDAPV
+10 TAAPTESVTAAPI
-23 SEENVV
+23 SEENFV
-29 SNESTVSD
+29 SNESAVSD
-37 TADMTEE
+37 TSDMTEE
-44 AAADISEAE
+44 VATDISDFE
-53 SEETSLSLPEG
+53 SAETSISLPEDI
-64 LDAEALISSIA
+64 DADALISSIA
-75 ADGVSEVMSE
+75 AEGVSEVMSE
-85 VGITEEI
+85 VGITEEV
-92 CVETAVVTQ
+92 VETSVVTQ
-101 PVVVPETVMKTEAT
+101 PVVSETVIETEAI
-115 SVITEPV
+115 SVVTEPV
-122 TEMAT
+122 TEIAT
-127 EVAKVV
+127 ESAEVI
-133 EDATAETDMTEIV
+133 EDATAETEISETV
-146 AVPETPNGVM
+146 AVPETLNGVV
-156 GFVQNN
+156 GFVQSNP
-162 SAVVGVP
+162 AVVGVP
-169 AAIIAL
+169 AAIISM
-175 AVTFLAITRRTRPN
+175 AVAFLAITRRIRPK
-189 RGVIEDTD
+189 RGIIEDTD

-213 EAYKPKKK
+213 EANRPKKK

-304 CCWNSQINMED
+304 CCWNSQINIDD
-315 FKKKTLIPTK
+315 FKKKTLLPQK

-369 AIRRFKSLDITA
+369 ARRRFKSLDITA

-393 RVLTSQERVGM
+393 RVLTSQERVEM

-419 LTEKDYEKGIDK
+419 LTEKDFAKGIDK

-472 LLATGIEI
+472 LLVTGIEI

-555 MQILIKAESFE
+555 MQILIKAESYE

-644 SHNIILFDRMK
+644 SHNIILFDRMR

-840 NRFIAYDIRDLN
+840 SRFIAYDIRDLN

-989 DEFPQNTKL
+989 DEFPKNTKL

-1018 QSVTFGARHFDRKKY
+1018 QKEADAS
-1033 KVVNHGTVSPR
+1033 
-1044 NVPNQNVRC
+1044 

>member
-1 MNENEIVTG
+1 
-10 TEVPTESVTDAPV
+10 
-23 SEENVV
+23 
-29 SNESTVSD
+29 
-37 TADMTEE
+37 
-44 AAADISEAE
+44 
-53 SEETSLSLPEG
+53 
-64 LDAEALISSIA
+64 
-75 ADGVSEVMSE
+75 
-85 VGITEEI
+85 
-92 CVETAVVTQ
+92 
-101 PVVVPETVMKTEAT
+101 
-115 SVITEPV
+115 
-122 TEMAT
+122 
-127 EVAKVV
+127 
-133 EDATAETDMTEIV
+133 
-146 AVPETPNGVM
+146 M

-162 SAVVGVP
+162 PAVVGVP

-175 AVTFLAITRRTRPN
+175 AVAFLAITRRTRPK
-189 RGVIEDTD
+189 RGIIEDTD

-213 EAYKPKKK
+213 EANKPKKK
-221 DKRSQKVAKEK
+221 DKRSQKIAKEK

-239 KVLNTIPYKKILSD
+239 KVLNTIPYKKILGD

-304 CCWNSQINMED
+304 CCWNSQINLDD
-315 FKKKTLIPTK
+315 FKKKTLLPQK

-393 RVLTSQERVGM
+393 RVLTSQERVEM

-506 TDMAKR
+506 TDVAKR

-840 NRFIAYDIRDLN
+840 SRFIAYDIRDLN

-989 DEFPQNTKL
+989 DEFPKDTKL

-1018 QSVTFGARHFDRKKY
+1018 QKEADAS
-1033 KVVNHGTVSPR
+1033 
-1044 NVPNQNVRC
+1044 

>member
-1 MNENEIVTG
+1 MRVNFLRF
-10 TEVPTESVTDAPV
+10 AR
-23 SEENVV
+23 
-29 SNESTVSD
+29 
-37 TADMTEE
+37 
-44 AAADISEAE
+44 
-53 SEETSLSLPEG
+53 
-64 LDAEALISSIA
+64 
-75 ADGVSEVMSE
+75 
-85 VGITEEI
+85 
-92 CVETAVVTQ
+92 Q
-101 PVVVPETVMKTEAT
+101 AT
-115 SVITEPV
+115 
-122 TEMAT
+122 
-127 EVAKVV
+127 
-133 EDATAETDMTEIV
+133 
-146 AVPETPNGVM
+146 
-156 GFVQNN
+156 
-162 SAVVGVP
+162 
-169 AAIIAL
+169 
-175 AVTFLAITRRTRPN
+175 
-189 RGVIEDTD
+189 
-197 DVKENMNAR
+197 
-206 ERDAARL
+206 AARL
-213 EAYKPKKK
+213 EANRPKKK
-221 DKRSQKVAKEK
+221 DKRSRKVAKEK

-304 CCWNSQINMED
+304 CCWNSQINIDD
-315 FKKKTLIPTK
+315 FKKKTLLPQK

-369 AIRRFKSLDITA
+369 AKRRFKSLDITA

-393 RVLTSQERVGM
+393 RVLTSQERVEM

-419 LTEKDYEKGIDK
+419 LTEKDFAKGIDK

-491 AEARKLVQHQITAID
+491 AEARKLVQHQMTAID

-580 RSGCIKGEMAWE
+580 RSGCVKGEMAWE

-778 KSNVLTTLDPAD
+778 KSNVLTTLDPKD

-840 NRFIAYDIRDLN
+840 SRFIAYDIRDLN

-989 DEFPQNTKL
+989 DEFPKDTKL

-1018 QSVTFGARHFDRKKY
+1018 QKEADAS
-1033 KVVNHGTVSPR
+1033 
-1044 NVPNQNVRC
+1044 

>member
-1 MNENEIVTG
+1 MNPLNENEIVTG
-10 TEVPTESVTDAPV
+10 TTVPTESVTASPV
-23 SEENVV
+23 SEEIVV
-29 SNESTVSD
+29 SDESVVYD
-37 TADMTEE
+37 TAEVTE
-44 AAADISEAE
+44 DISDV
-53 SEETSLSLPEG
+53 SETKNAETSLSLPEDI
-64 LDAEALISSIA
+64 DADALISSIA
-75 ADGVSEVMSE
+75 AEGVSEFMSE
-85 VGITEEI
+85 VGITEEV
-92 CVETAVVTQ
+92 VETAVVTQ
-101 PVVVPETVMKTEAT
+101 PVVVPETVIETEAI
-115 SVITEPV
+115 SVVTEPV
-122 TEMAT
+122 TEIAT
-127 EVAKVV
+127 EAAEVI
-133 EDATAETDMTEIV
+133 EDTTGETEMTEIV
-146 AVPETPNGVM
+146 AVPETLDGVM
-156 GFVQNN
+156 GFVQSNP
-162 SAVVGVP
+162 AVVGVP

-175 AVTFLAITRRTRPN
+175 AVAFLAVTRRTRPK

-213 EAYKPKKK
+213 EANKPKKK
-221 DKRSQKVAKEK
+221 DKRSQKVAKDK

-239 KVLNTIPYKKILSD
+239 KVLNTIPYKKILAD
-253 DIFFLGKKMYSKAY
+253 DIFFLGRKMYSKAY

-304 CCWNSQINMED
+304 CCWNSQINIDD
-315 FKKKTLIPTK
+315 FKKKTLIPQK

-369 AIRRFKSLDITA
+369 AKRRFKSLDITA

-393 RVLTSQERVGM
+393 RVLTSQERVEM
-404 LKDFFVGTDDMPVPQ
+404 LKNFFVGTDDMPVPQ
-419 LTEKDYEKGIDK
+419 LTERDYEKGIDK

-592 QEHGMCDCLPVGY
+592 QEHGMCDCLPIGY
-605 QRKFGWLRTMPSE
+605 QRKFGWMRTMPSE

-840 NRFIAYDIRDLN
+840 SRFIAYDIRDLN

-989 DEFPQNTKL
+989 DEFPKDTKL

-1018 QSVTFGARHFDRKKY
+1018 QKEADAS
-1033 KVVNHGTVSPR
+1033 
-1044 NVPNQNVRC
+1044 

>member
-10 TEVPTESVTDAPV
+10 TEVPTESVTASPV
-23 SEENVV
+23 SEEIVV
-29 SNESTVSD
+29 SDESVVYD
-37 TADMTEE
+37 TAEVTE
-44 AAADISEAE
+44 DISDV
-53 SEETSLSLPEG
+53 SETKNAETSLSLPEG
-64 LDAEALISSIA
+64 IDADALISSIA
-75 ADGVSEVMSE
+75 AEGVSEFMSE
-85 VGITEEI
+85 VGITEEV
-92 CVETAVVTQ
+92 VETAVVTQ
-101 PVVVPETVMKTEAT
+101 PVVVPETVMETEAV

-122 TEMAT
+122 TDIAT
-127 EVAKVV
+127 ESAEVIEDSTV
-133 EDATAETDMTEIV
+133 ETEISETV
-146 AVPETPNGVM
+146 VVPETPNGIV
-156 GFVQNN
+156 GFVQSNP
-162 SAVVGVP
+162 AVVGVP

-175 AVTFLAITRRTRPN
+175 AVAFLAVTRRTRPK

-213 EAYKPKKK
+213 EANKPKKN

-239 KVLNTIPYKKILSD
+239 KVLNTIPYKKILSN

-267 TFDDINFNLSDEE
+267 TFDDINFNLSDDE

-304 CCWNSQINMED
+304 CCWNSQINIDD
-315 FKKKTLIPTK
+315 FKKKTLLPQK

-331 YRYEFNSR
+331 YRYEFNSK

-393 RVLTSQERVGM
+393 RVLTSQERVEM

-444 YFMFNNTY
+444 YFMLNNTY

-778 KSNVLTTLDPAD
+778 KSNVLTILDPAD

-840 NRFIAYDIRDLN
+840 SRFIAYDIRDLN
-852 GNLKTQSMLLIL
+852 GNLKTQSMLLVL

-989 DEFPQNTKL
+989 DEFPKDTKL

-1018 QSVTFGARHFDRKKY
+1018 QKEADAS
-1033 KVVNHGTVSPR
+1033 
-1044 NVPNQNVRC
+1044 

>member
-1 MNENEIVTG
+1 MNENETVTG
-10 TEVPTESVTDAPV
+10 TTALTESVTAAPV
-23 SEENVV
+23 SEVDENA
-29 SNESTVSD
+29 VSD
-37 TADMTEE
+37 TDEMTEE
-44 AAADISEAE
+44 AITETE

-64 LDAEALISSIA
+64 IDAGALVSSIA
-75 ADGVSEVMSE
+75 AEGVSEVMSE
-85 VGITEEI
+85 IGITEEI
-92 CVETAVVTQ
+92 TVETEAVTQ
-101 PVVVPETVMKTEAT
+101 PVVTEAA
-115 SVITEPV
+115 VV
-122 TEMAT
+122 TEQILSETEISEAAEIVTDISEISENAT
-127 EVAKVV
+127 E
-133 EDATAETDMTEIV
+133 ETEISEVV
-146 AVPETPNGVM
+146 AVSETPNGVM
-156 GFVQNN
+156 GFVQSNP
-162 SAVVGVP
+162 AVVGVP

-175 AVTFLAITRRTRPN
+175 AAAFLAITRRTRPK

-197 DVKENMNAR
+197 DVRENMNAR

-213 EAYKPKKK
+213 EANRPKKK

-232 EKKDFAK
+232 EKKYFAK
-239 KVLNTIPYKKILSD
+239 KVLNTLPYKKILPD
-253 DIFFLGKKMYSKAY
+253 DIFFLGRKMYSKAY

-304 CCWNSQINMED
+304 CCWNSQINLDD
-315 FKKKTLIPTK
+315 FKKKTLLPQK

-369 AIRRFKSLDITA
+369 ARRRFKSLDITA

-393 RVLTSQERVGM
+393 RVLTSQERVEM

-419 LTEKDYEKGIDK
+419 LTEKDFAKGIDK

-555 MQILIKAESFE
+555 MQILIKAESYE
-566 ELNNNLEV
+566 ELNNNLEI

-618 SVAIFMPF
+618 SVAIFIPF

-807 INKDM
+807 INQDM

-840 NRFIAYDIRDLN
+840 SRFIAYDIRDLN

-989 DEFPQNTKL
+989 DEFPKDTKL

-1013 QEEMA
+1013 QEEQA
-1018 QSVTFGARHFDRKKY
+1018 QKEAEAS
-1033 KVVNHGTVSPR
+1033 
-1044 NVPNQNVRC
+1044 

>member
-10 TEVPTESVTDAPV
+10 TTAPAESLTAAPV
-23 SEENVV
+23 SEETAV
-29 SNESTVSD
+29 SVESVTTDV
-37 TADMTEE
+37 T
-44 AAADISEAE
+44 DISEVSA
-53 SEETSLSLPEG
+53 SEMSETEEISSSMILPEG
-64 LDAEALISSIA
+64 IDADALVSSIA
-75 ADGVSEVMSE
+75 AEGVSEVMSE
-85 VGITEEI
+85 VGIEQ
-92 CVETAVVTQ
+92 ETVVQTAIVTQ
-101 PVVVPETVMKTEAT
+101 PVVTEA
-115 SVITEPV
+115 VIVTEPV
-122 TEMAT
+122 ISETEMSEAAEIVTEAAEVTDIVEEETEMT
-127 EVAKVV
+127 EV
-133 EDATAETDMTEIV
+133 V
-146 AVPETPNGVM
+146 AVPETPNGIV
-156 GFVQNN
+156 GFVQSNP
-162 SAVVGVP
+162 AVVVVP

-175 AVTFLAITRRTRPN
+175 AVAFLAVTRRTCPK
-189 RGVIEDTD
+189 RGIIEDTD

-213 EAYKPKKK
+213 EANKPKKK
-221 DKRSQKVAKEK
+221 DKRSQKAAKEK

-239 KVLNTIPYKKILSD
+239 KVLNSIPYKKILSD

-361 IKAPDEET
+361 IKATDEET
-369 AIRRFKSLDITA
+369 AKRRFKSLDITA

-393 RVLTSQERVGM
+393 RVLTSQERVEM

-592 QEHGMCDCLPVGY
+592 QEHGMCDCLPIGY
-605 QRKFGWLRTMPSE
+605 QRKFGWMRTMPSE

-840 NRFIAYDIRDLN
+840 SRFIAYDIRDLN

-989 DEFPQNTKL
+989 DEFPKDTKL

-1018 QSVTFGARHFDRKKY
+1018 QKESET
-1033 KVVNHGTVSPR
+1033 S
-1044 NVPNQNVRC
+1044 

>member
-10 TEVPTESVTDAPV
+10 TAVPEESVTEVPV
-23 SEENVV
+23 SEENVLSDESVV
-29 SNESTVSD
+29 S
-37 TADMTEE
+37 
-44 AAADISEAE
+44 DISEMTKSDVSDV
-53 SEETSLSLPEG
+53 SETENAETSLSLPEG

-75 ADGVSEVMSE
+75 AEGVSEVMSE
-85 VGITEEI
+85 VGITEEV
-92 CVETAVVTQ
+92 VETSVVTQ

-162 SAVVGVP
+162 PAVVGVP

-175 AVTFLAITRRTRPN
+175 AVAFLAITRRTRPK
-189 RGVIEDTD
+189 RGIIEDTD

-213 EAYKPKKK
+213 EANRPKKK
-221 DKRSQKVAKEK
+221 DKRSRKVEKEK

-304 CCWNSQINMED
+304 CCWNSQINIDD
-315 FKKKTLIPTK
+315 FKKKTLLTQK

-369 AIRRFKSLDITA
+369 ARRRFKSLDITA

-393 RVLTSQERVGM
+393 RVLTSQERVEM
-404 LKDFFVGTDDMPVPQ
+404 LKNFFVGTDDMPVPQ
-419 LTEKDYEKGIDK
+419 LTEKDFAKGIDK

-674 TVKREIVNVFLGYE
+674 TVKREIVNVFLGYD

-840 NRFIAYDIRDLN
+840 SRFIAYDIRDLN

-989 DEFPQNTKL
+989 DEFPKDTKL

-1018 QSVTFGARHFDRKKY
+1018 QKESET
-1033 KVVNHGTVSPR
+1033 S
-1044 NVPNQNVRC
+1044 

>member
-10 TEVPTESVTDAPV
+10 TEVPTESVTASPV
-23 SEENVV
+23 SEEIVV
-29 SNESTVSD
+29 SDESVVYD
-37 TADMTEE
+37 TAEVTE
-44 AAADISEAE
+44 DISDV
-53 SEETSLSLPEG
+53 SETKNAETSLSLPEG
-64 LDAEALISSIA
+64 IDADALISSIA
-75 ADGVSEVMSE
+75 AEGVSEFMSE
-85 VGITEEI
+85 VGITEEV
-92 CVETAVVTQ
+92 VETAVVTQ
-101 PVVVPETVMKTEAT
+101 PVVPETVMETEAV

-122 TEMAT
+122 TEIAT
-127 EVAKVV
+127 EAAEVI
-133 EDATAETDMTEIV
+133 EDTTGETEMTEIV
-146 AVPETPNGVM
+146 AVPETPDGVM
-156 GFVQNN
+156 GFVQSNP
-162 SAVVGVP
+162 AVVGVP

-175 AVTFLAITRRTRPN
+175 AVAFLAITRRTRPK

-213 EAYKPKKK
+213 EANKPKKK
-221 DKRSQKVAKEK
+221 AKRSQKVAKEK

-239 KVLNTIPYKKILSD
+239 KVLNTIPYKKILDD
-253 DIFFLGKKMYSKAY
+253 DIFSLGKKMYSKAY

-393 RVLTSQERVGM
+393 RVLTSQERVEM

-840 NRFIAYDIRDLN
+840 SRFIAYDIRDLN

-989 DEFPQNTKL
+989 DEFPRDTKL

-1018 QSVTFGARHFDRKKY
+1018 QKEADAS
-1033 KVVNHGTVSPR
+1033 
-1044 NVPNQNVRC
+1044 

>member
-10 TEVPTESVTDAPV
+10 TTAPAESLTAAPV
-23 SEENVV
+23 SEETAV
-29 SNESTVSD
+29 SVESVTTDV
-37 TADMTEE
+37 T
-44 AAADISEAE
+44 DISEVSA
-53 SEETSLSLPEG
+53 SEMSETEEISSSMILPEG
-64 LDAEALISSIA
+64 IDADALVSSIA
-75 ADGVSEVMSE
+75 AGGVSEVMSE
-85 VGITEEI
+85 VGIEQ
-92 CVETAVVTQ
+92 ETVVQTAIVTQ
-101 PVVVPETVMKTEAT
+101 PVVTEA
-115 SVITEPV
+115 VIVTEPV
-122 TEMAT
+122 ISETEMSEAAEIVTEAAEVTDIVEEETEMT
-127 EVAKVV
+127 EV
-133 EDATAETDMTEIV
+133 V

-162 SAVVGVP
+162 PAVVGVP

-175 AVTFLAITRRTRPN
+175 AVAFLAVTRRTRPK
-189 RGVIEDTD
+189 RGIIEDID
-197 DVKENMNAR
+197 YVKENMNAR

-213 EAYKPKKK
+213 EANRPKKK

-239 KVLNTIPYKKILSD
+239 KVLNTLPYKKILSD

-304 CCWNSQINMED
+304 CCWNSQINLDD
-315 FKKKTLIPTK
+315 FKKKTLLPQK

-361 IKAPDEET
+361 IKAPDEEN
-369 AIRRFKSLDITA
+369 ARRRFKSLDITA

-393 RVLTSQERVGM
+393 RVLTSQERVEM
-404 LKDFFVGTDDMPVPQ
+404 FKDFFVGTDDMPVPQ
-419 LTEKDYEKGIDK
+419 LTEKDFAKGIDK

-472 LLATGIEI
+472 LLITGIEI

-555 MQILIKAESFE
+555 MQILIKAESYE

-592 QEHGMCDCLPVGY
+592 QEHGMCDCLPIGY
-605 QRKFGWLRTMPSE
+605 QRKFGWMRTMPSE

-778 KSNVLTTLDPAD
+778 KSNVLTTHDPAD

-840 NRFIAYDIRDLN
+840 SRFIAYDIRDLN

-918 TQNVEDLLKD
+918 TQNVEDLLKY

-989 DEFPQNTKL
+989 DEFPKDTKL

-1018 QSVTFGARHFDRKKY
+1018 QKGSEA
-1033 KVVNHGTVSPR
+1033 S
-1044 NVPNQNVRC
+1044 